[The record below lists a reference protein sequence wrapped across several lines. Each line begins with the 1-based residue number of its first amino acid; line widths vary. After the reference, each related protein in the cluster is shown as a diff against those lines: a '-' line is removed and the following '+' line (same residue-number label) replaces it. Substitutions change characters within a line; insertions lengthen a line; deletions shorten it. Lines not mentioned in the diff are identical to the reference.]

1 MGFFALKPPA
11 MLGTRIAA
19 MTLIALLAVQ
29 AMNAAAFLLLPHPE
43 MPVYSARRLI
53 EKVEEAVPAI
63 FAAQETERQLL
74 AEQAG
79 VKNNLRIR
87 WQLSKDQIQL
97 HPPTYASSVLDRV
110 PASLEKD
117 FREKVRTVVVLEH
130 GGPRGPDHHGYRHLP
145 PEFRKQLP
153 SGPIEPNESDSP
165 LFGPFE
171 ILIQGLDGGWASIEP
186 QWHPRFSSFL
196 HPWFVTLIGA
206 VILVSVLS
214 AFTATRSLKSLH
226 RLVEAA
232 EKLGRTREATAI
244 DAAGT
249 SSGSLPLR

>member
-1 MGFFALKPPA
+1 MKRCAPWLCSSMAAPEA
-11 MLGTRIAA
+11 RITTA
-19 MTLIALLAVQ
+19 TGIC
-29 AMNAAAFLLLPHPE
+29 
-43 MPVYSARRLI
+43 RL
-53 EKVEEAVPAI
+53 
-63 FAAQETERQLL
+63 
-74 AEQAG
+74 
-79 VKNNLRIR
+79 N
-87 WQLSKDQIQL
+87 S
-97 HPPTYASSVLDRV
+97 
-110 PASLEKD
+110 
-117 FREKVRTVVVLEH
+117 
-130 GGPRGPDHHGYRHLP
+130 
-145 PEFRKQLP
+145 RKQLP

-206 VILVSVLS
+206 VILVPVLS

-249 SSGSLPLR
+249 SSGSLPMR